1 MNGSTHP
8 VPPDGPISPD
18 VLADLQAGLLD
29 DDAATRLR
37 HRVRSDPE
45 AAATLAAL
53 DRVRRDLAALGED
66 RESAPEVPPEAS
78 ARIDATLRAAAPP
91 AHASSSQGHR
101 LRLFGAIAGACA
113 AVLAIGLGV
122 GTLLRAPDRPP
133 ALTRV
138 GQLTVS
144 PPPLDIGLSRPQVL
158 QLLSDPPDLGPLT
171 DPQRRAACLS
181 ALGYPSGVRVLGGR
195 QLDIRGRQHVLV
207 LLPADTPDTIV
218 GLVLAPDCD
227 AAHAG
232 LLTKTTVTRP

>member
-8 VPPDGPISPD
+8 VPPDGPISPEL
-18 VLADLQAGLLD
+18 LADLQAGLLD
-29 DDAATRLR
+29 DAAATRLR
-37 HRVRSDPE
+37 HRVRSDPD

-53 DRVRRDLAALGED
+53 DRVRRDLAALGAD
-66 RESAPEVPPEAS
+66 HESAPQVPPEAA
-78 ARIDATLRAAAPP
+78 ARIGATLRAAAPP
-91 AHASSSQGHR
+91 AHAAGSQGHR

-133 ALTRV
+133 APIRV

-144 PPPLDIGLSRPQVL
+144 PPPLDIGLSTSQIL
-158 QLLSDPPDLGPLT
+158 ELLAVPPELGPLS

-181 ALGYPSGVRVLGGR
+181 TLGYPSGVRVLGGR
-195 QLDIRGRQHVLV
+195 GLDLLGRQQVLV
-207 LLPADTPDTIV
+207 LLAADTPNTVV

-227 AAHAG
+227 ASHTG
-232 LLTKTTVTRP
+232 LLTKTTLTRP